1 MAQFTPSK
9 TSIVVSATCAGA
21 TGDAVR
27 ETGEASARVAWVRFP
42 VLLRSPRRA
51 WDPVEIEVREMLASC
66 Q

>member
-1 MAQFTPSK
+1 M
-9 TSIVVSATCAGA
+9 VSATCAGA